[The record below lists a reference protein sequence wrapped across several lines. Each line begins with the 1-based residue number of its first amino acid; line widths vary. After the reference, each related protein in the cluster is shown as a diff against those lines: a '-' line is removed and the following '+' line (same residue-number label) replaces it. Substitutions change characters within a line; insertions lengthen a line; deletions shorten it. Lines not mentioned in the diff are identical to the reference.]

1 MGLLYFTR
9 NPNSSFFT
17 LRFSKTATTT
27 LPIFV
32 ANNHSPKSSISS
44 SISSSSPKTM
54 DFGTDARHPPPA
66 IFVDKRTRV
75 ARHPPLAVFVVMVE
89 SLTSKIWAW
98 EKERGVELFY
108 DGVSLLSLLE
118 DYNILR
124 EEKEKERQRQR
135 DQKKLQGRLL
145 AEQEALFGS
154 TPSPT

>member
-1 MGLLYFTR
+1 
-9 NPNSSFFT
+9 
-17 LRFSKTATTT
+17 
-27 LPIFV
+27 
-32 ANNHSPKSSISS
+32 
-44 SISSSSPKTM
+44 
-54 DFGTDARHPPPA
+54 
-66 IFVDKRTRV
+66 
-75 ARHPPLAVFVVMVE
+75 MVE